1 MDDKKEHEDNR
12 RKKRET
18 EVIPIIEEKLKID
31 KEKVE
36 TGRFKIS
43 KKVHEEEVTEN
54 VSVSEENVTIKRKEI
69 NEYVDSAPPATR
81 QEGDCTIIS
90 VVKEV
95 LVVEKK
101 LMLVE
106 EIHVTKH
113 QTESSVPVKDTLRKE
128 EVNVTKSDGGTDFD
142 KS

>member
-1 MDDKKEHEDNR
+1 MENKKEHDDNYER
-12 RKKRET
+12 HDPK
-18 EVIPIIEEKLKID
+18 VIPVIEEKLRID

-36 TGRFKIS
+36 TGRFTIT

-54 VSVSEENVTIKRKEI
+54 VSVSEENVSIERKEI
-69 NEYVDSAPPATR
+69 NEYVDNAPPATR

-106 EIHVTKH
+106 EIHVTK
-113 QTESSVPVKDTLRKE
+113 QQKESSVPVKDTLRKE
-128 EVNVTKSDGGTDFD
+128 EVKVTKSGDGTDFD

>member
-1 MDDKKEHEDNR
+1 MENKKEHED
-12 RKKRET
+12 KHGKHESK
-18 EVIPIIEEKLKID
+18 VIPVIEEKLRID

-36 TGRFKIS
+36 TGKFIIT

-54 VSVSEENVTIKRKEI
+54 VSVTEDKVTIDRKEI
-69 NEYVDSAPPATR
+69 NQYVDSAPPATR
-81 QEGDCTIIS
+81 QEGNSTIIS

-113 QTESSVPVKDTLRKE
+113 QTESTTPVKDTLRKE
-128 EVNVTKSDGGTDFD
+128 EVKVTKSDDGTDFE